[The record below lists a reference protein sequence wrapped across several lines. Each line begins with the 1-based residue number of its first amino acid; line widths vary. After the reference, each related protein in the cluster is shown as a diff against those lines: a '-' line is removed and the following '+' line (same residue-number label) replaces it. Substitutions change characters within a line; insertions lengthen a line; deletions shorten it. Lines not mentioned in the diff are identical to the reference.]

1 MNNARIL
8 SVVFA
13 VTLAVAGTVFAQEKP
28 KETPKEAPKIDVTGT
43 WDLAVETAQGTMTL
57 SATFKQEGEKLTG
70 TQTSQMGETALE
82 GTVKGSDIAFVIAL
96 NMQGQE
102 MTITYSGKIDGDTM
116 SGAIEFGTFGTST
129 WAAKKK
135 K

>member
-8 SVVFA
+8 SIVFA
-13 VTLAVAGTVFAQEKP
+13 VTIAVAGTVFAQEKP

-43 WDLAVETAQGTMTL
+43 WDLAVETPQGTMTL

-82 GTVKGSDIAFVIAL
+82 GTVKGGDIAFTIAL

-116 SGAIEFGTFGTST
+116 SGAVEFGNFGTST
-129 WAAKKK
+129 WAANKKK
-135 K
+135 